1 MIFTK
6 DNIKYGYRAHV
17 LRSSMMMHYGAIYVV
32 CDKISQTYMKKRPC
46 SSLGSC
52 FTTRVIIDDS

>member
-6 DNIKYGYRAHV
+6 DNIIYGYRAHV
-17 LRSSMMMHYGAIYVV
+17 LCSSMTMHYGAIYVV
-32 CDKISQTYMKKRPC
+32 CDKISQQCMKKRPC

-52 FTTRVIIDDS
+52 FTTRVLT